1 MKQISFSEAE
11 FAAKRRVTRRERFLA
26 DMEQVIPWRD
36 VLAIIEPH
44 YPKGKHGRPP
54 IGLERM
60 LRVYLV
66 QQWYGLSDEGV
77 EDAITDSQA
86 LRGFVRID
94 LSREAVPDATTLL
107 QFRHLLEEKDLSKA
121 IFAAIN
127 AQLTA
132 KGLMMREGTIA
143 DATILAAPPSVKNEA
158 KARDPEMHQTK
169 KGNQWHFGMKAHIGV
184 DAESGLVHTVVG
196 TAANVADVA
205 QTAEVLHGE
214 EKVVYLDAGYTGV
227 EKREEL
233 KDRDIDWQVATKRS
247 KLKAIPKES
256 PLGTLLRRL
265 ESVKA
270 SIRSKV
276 EHPFHIVKNLFG
288 HRKVRY
294 RGLKKNTAQL
304 HILFALANLVIAR
317 RQLLAVHS
325 QGAS

>member
-1 MKQISFSEAE
+1 
-11 FAAKRRVTRRERFLA
+11 
-26 DMEQVIPWRD
+26 
-36 VLAIIEPH
+36 
-44 YPKGKHGRPP
+44 
-54 IGLERM
+54 
-60 LRVYLV
+60 
-66 QQWYGLSDEGV
+66 
-77 EDAITDSQA
+77 
-86 LRGFVRID
+86 VRID

-107 QFRHLLEEKDLSKA
+107 QFRHLLEEKDLTKA
-121 IFAAIN
+121 VFAAIN

-132 KGLMMREGTIA
+132 QGLMMREGTIA
-143 DATILAAPPSVKNEA
+143 DATIIPAPPSVKNEA

-214 EKVVYLDAGYTGV
+214 EKVVHLDAGYTGV
-227 EKREEL
+227 EKREDL

-256 PLGTLLRRL
+256 QLGTLLRRL

-276 EHPFHIVKNLFG
+276 EHPFHALAAMEEGADAIA
-288 HRKVRY
+288 RKVV
-294 RGLKKNTAQL
+294 
-304 HILFALANLVIAR
+304 ALAKGGDMSAARLVIERLVPVAKERPIFLALPDTGSAEGIAEAQNAILQAVAAGDLLPGEAATLAGIVEAR
-317 RQLLAVHS
+317 RKAVETQELEQRIS
-325 QGAS
+325 ALEEMK